1 MLLWQTALKACCNS
15 ESYISKIRNHLFY
28 FCPCRHTLNVITTKT
43 EHEINMNSRIIGG
56 QSAEFHSLQN
66 VWNSIYLCRGYV
78 LQGSVLFGENFFAG
92 FIYIEHI
99 AALVVKNY
107 CKSLDKLEDGI
118 IRVQL
123 V

>member
-1 MLLWQTALKACCNS
+1 MDSPLNFTPYKMSGIQFTCVGGMF
-15 ESYISKIRNHLFY
+15 SKFLF
-28 FCPCRHTLNVITTKT
+28 FLGK
-43 EHEINMNSRIIGG
+43 
-56 QSAEFHSLQN
+56 
-66 VWNSIYLCRGYV
+66 
-78 LQGSVLFGENFFAG
+78 NFFAG

-99 AALVVKNY
+99 VALVVKNY

>member
-1 MLLWQTALKACCNS
+1 
-15 ESYISKIRNHLFY
+15 
-28 FCPCRHTLNVITTKT
+28 
-43 EHEINMNSRIIGG
+43 MNSRIIGG

-92 FIYIEHI
+92 FIYMIEHI